1 MSTPTPTGEN
11 PIAQFRAWFAE
22 AERGGVPEPTAMA
35 VATADAA
42 GAPSVRMLLLKGV
55 DERGFVFYT
64 NLESPKAREL
74 AARPRAALC
83 FYWNQ
88 IKRQV
93 RVAGPVTP
101 VSDAEADAYFA
112 SRARLS
118 QLGAWASHQSRPMTD
133 RFELEKNCAIEALRY
148 GVGQVPRP
156 PHWSGFRLAP
166 ESIEFWHEKPFRL
179 HDRVLFTRTGAGW
192 QSQRLFP

>member
-1 MSTPTPTGEN
+1 MSTPTSTGED

-22 AERGGVPEPTAMA
+22 AEKGGVPEPTAMA
-35 VATADAA
+35 VATADAS
-42 GAPSVRMLLLKGV
+42 GAPNVRMLLLKGV

-64 NLESPKAREL
+64 NLESPKAHEL
-74 AARPRAALC
+74 ATRPRAALC

-93 RVAGPVTP
+93 RVTGPVKP

-118 QLGAWASHQSRPMTD
+118 QLGAWASHQSRPMSD
-133 RFELEKNCAIEALRY
+133 RFELEKNCAAEALRF
-148 GVGQVPRP
+148 GVGKIPRP

-179 HDRVLFTRTGAGW
+179 HERVVFTWTGGAW
-192 QSQRLFP
+192 SSQRIFP

>member
-1 MSTPTPTGEN
+1 MSTSTSN
-11 PIAQFRAWFAE
+11 AADPIAQFRAWFAE
-22 AERGGVPEPTAMA
+22 AEQGGVPEPTAMA
-35 VATADAA
+35 VATADAS

-64 NLESPKAREL
+64 NLESPKAYDL
-74 AARPRAALC
+74 AARPRVALC

-93 RVAGPVTP
+93 RVTGPVTS

-118 QLGAWASHQSRPMTD
+118 QLGAWASHQSRPMAD
-133 RFELEKNCAIEALRY
+133 RFELEKNCAAEALRF
-148 GVGQVPRP
+148 GVGKVPRP
-156 PHWSGFRLAP
+156 PHWSGFRVAP
-166 ESIEFWHEKPFRL
+166 EMIEFWHEKPFRL
-179 HDRVLFTRTGAGW
+179 HERVRFTWVGGAW
-192 QSQRLFP
+192 TSQRIFP

>member
-1 MSTPTPTGEN
+1 MSTPTTDD
-11 PIAQFRAWFAE
+11 PIAQFRAWLADAE
-22 AERGGVPEPTAMA
+22 AGGVPEPTAMA

-42 GAPSVRMLLLKGV
+42 GVPNVRMLLLKGA

-64 NLESPKAREL
+64 NLESPKAHEL
-74 AARPRAALC
+74 AERPRAALC

-101 VSDAEADAYFA
+101 VTDAEADAYFA

-118 QLGAWASHQSRPMTD
+118 QLGAWASRQSRPMSD
-133 RFELEKNCAIEALRY
+133 RFELEKNCATEALRF
-148 GVGQVPRP
+148 GVGKVPRP
-156 PHWSGFRLAP
+156 PNWSGFRLAP
-166 ESIEFWHEKPFRL
+166 ETIEFWHEKPFRL
-179 HDRVLFTRTGAGW
+179 HDRVRFTRTATGGW
-192 QSQRLFP
+192 ATERLFP

>member
-1 MSTPTPTGEN
+1 MSTPPCTGED
-11 PIAQFRAWFAE
+11 PIAQFSAWFAE
-22 AERGGVPEPTAMA
+22 AEKGGVPEPTAMA
-35 VATADAA
+35 VATADAS
-42 GAPSVRMLLLKGV
+42 GAPNVRMLLLKGV

-64 NLESPKAREL
+64 NLESPKAHEL

-93 RVAGPVTP
+93 RVTGPVKP

-118 QLGAWASHQSRPMTD
+118 QLGAWASHQSRPMAD
-133 RFELEKNCAIEALRY
+133 RFELEKNCAAEALRF
-148 GVGQVPRP
+148 GVGKIPRP

-179 HDRVLFTRTGAGW
+179 HERVLYTWTGAGW
-192 QSQRLFP
+192 ASQRIFP

>member
-1 MSTPTPTGEN
+1 
-11 PIAQFRAWFAE
+11 
-22 AERGGVPEPTAMA
+22 MA
-35 VATADAA
+35 VATADAS
-42 GAPSVRMLLLKGV
+42 GAPNVRMLLLKGV

-64 NLESPKAREL
+64 NLESPKAHEL

-93 RVAGPVTP
+93 RVTGPVKP

-118 QLGAWASHQSRPMTD
+118 QLGAWASHQSRPMAD
-133 RFELEKNCAIEALRY
+133 RFELEKNCAAEALRF
-148 GVGQVPRP
+148 GVGKIPRP

-179 HDRVLFTRTGAGW
+179 HERVLYTWTGAGW
-192 QSQRLFP
+192 ASQRIFP